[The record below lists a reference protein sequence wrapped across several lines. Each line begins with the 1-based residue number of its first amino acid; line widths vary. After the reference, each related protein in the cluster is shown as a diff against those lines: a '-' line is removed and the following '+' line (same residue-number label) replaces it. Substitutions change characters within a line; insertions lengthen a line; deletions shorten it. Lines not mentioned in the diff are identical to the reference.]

1 MSHGGFRLDPRA
13 LFSPFTSTPG
23 GFLGEVN
30 PLSKLT
36 VVVSSTILSAFIS
49 DLTLLIVMGVIFTA
63 LIALS
68 GSLRLA
74 APFLSFILLFW
85 LASVAIIMV
94 LSGDPFHAPGFLS
107 LFFARF
113 FIISGAGL
121 FFAFTTE
128 PQKLAESLRSIRIPG
143 EIVFTLTVALRYIP
157 ALAVEASSIWDSLKL
172 RASLSGRSI
181 IRRPSLLYRGFII
194 PLIIRTVKISDEV
207 AIAAETRGFNP
218 AVGSGGGVGL
228 TWRDPTFLAC
238 FMVLFASLMILD
250 WVVI

>member
-1 MSHGGFRLDPRA
+1 MDFKA
-13 LFSPFTSTPG
+13 VFSPFTSSPE

-36 VVVSSTILSAFIS
+36 VVVSATILSAFIS
-49 DLTLLIVMGVIFTA
+49 ELTPLIIMGVIFTA
-63 LIALS
+63 LIARS

-74 APFLSFILLFW
+74 APFLSLILILW
-85 LASVAIIMV
+85 LASVALIMV
-94 LSGDPFHAPGFLS
+94 LSGDPSYALGFLS

-113 FIISGAGL
+113 FIISCAGL

-172 RASLSGRSI
+172 RANISGSSI
-181 IRRPSLLYRGFII
+181 IRRPSLLYRGLII
-194 PLIIRTVKISDEV
+194 PLIIRTVKISDEI

-218 AVGSGGGVGL
+218 AGGSGGGVSLSG
-228 TWRDPTFLAC
+228 RDVTFLVC
-238 FMVLFASLMILD
+238 FMVLFASLIIMDGIMD
-250 WVVI
+250 GVVI